1 MPKTKFQNVVFTLM
15 MSFLMVYA
23 MICYNISMNIGGMT
37 NQVFLMAFHEMI
49 IMWPAAFILEFFLV
63 DHLAHKLAFCMVTP
77 QDRPIVITLAIS
89 IMIIAIM
96 CPIMSFIATL
106 LFKNAGKEFV
116 AVWLQTTFLNFPVA
130 FFWQLMYCGPFIRFL
145 FRKLFPENKKRYPQR
160 RTAFPLSFHNFCGQ
174 TVQNGSPSVDI
185 FCFLPGLLLR
195 YRIGYA
201 DYMIIPGSFLPMIAT
216 LKSSS
221 SFSTG
226 ISKPYTSSV
235 VPSEYVTSS
244 VVGSISSAPSAC
256 ASSFVPTKTLTMF
269 LDTRLTWMVI
279 FRLLPSGHPFL
290 LLLH

>member
-37 NQVFLMAFHEMI
+37 NQVFLM
-49 IMWPAAFILEFFLV
+49 
-63 DHLAHKLAFCMVTP
+63 AHKLAFCMVTP

-145 FRKLFPENKKRYPQR
+145 FRKLFPEK
-160 RTAFPLSFHNFCGQ
+160 
-174 TVQNGSPSVDI
+174 
-185 FCFLPGLLLR
+185 
-195 YRIGYA
+195 
-201 DYMIIPGSFLPMIAT
+201 
-216 LKSSS
+216 
-221 SFSTG
+221 
-226 ISKPYTSSV
+226 
-235 VPSEYVTSS
+235 
-244 VVGSISSAPSAC
+244 
-256 ASSFVPTKTLTMF
+256 
-269 LDTRLTWMVI
+269 
-279 FRLLPSGHPFL
+279 
-290 LLLH
+290 